1 MTDKKAS
8 ILLCATCFV
17 FSILY
22 RVLGAGDGG
31 IVSMVALFFSIVGV
45 GGLVNANYLLIEL
58 RVPPETLGA
67 SMVILL
73 TLCVFIC
80 GCAPNL
86 AYLPQPIPLYIMM
99 CMLILIFVSLCYLP
113 EGGLYLPKEE
123 KRLKPE
129 ESLMDRSMIQRI
141 SLIWGYSHHVPI
153 VGPVPNFTR
162 SFTE

>member
-8 ILLCATCFV
+8 ILLSATCFI

-31 IVSMVALFFSIVGV
+31 IIAMVALFLSIVGV

-73 TLCVFIC
+73 TLCVFIS

-86 AYLPQPIPLYIMM
+86 AYLPQPIPL
-99 CMLILIFVSLCYLP
+99 
-113 EGGLYLPKEE
+113 
-123 KRLKPE
+123 
-129 ESLMDRSMIQRI
+129 
-141 SLIWGYSHHVPI
+141 
-153 VGPVPNFTR
+153 
-162 SFTE
+162 